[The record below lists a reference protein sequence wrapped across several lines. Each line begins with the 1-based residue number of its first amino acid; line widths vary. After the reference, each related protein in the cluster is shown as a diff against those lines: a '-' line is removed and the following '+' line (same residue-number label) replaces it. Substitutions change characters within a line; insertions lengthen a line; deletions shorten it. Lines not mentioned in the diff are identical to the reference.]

1 MEKYWDNTATEID
14 KMTVKQWLDKLT
26 DENWHNER
34 LVVEAIIDGRAD
46 IMQKAMLIWLQHET
60 YGNMP
65 NELMELRHKLYEEM
79 ESE

>member
-14 KMTVKQWLDKLT
+14 KMTVKEWLNKLT

-34 LVVEAIIDGRAD
+34 LVIEAIIDGRAD

-65 NELMELRHKLYEEM
+65 TGLVELRYKLYEAM
-79 ESE
+79 EKE